1 MLFAARWVQLEVI
14 ILSEVSQKG
23 ETNTIRYHFF
33 VESKVLHKCT
43 YPQNKKTTD
52 IENSYGYH
60 GGRVGRGME
69 WELGIIGR
77 ANNKVLLNSTGNY
90 SQYPVINHNG
100 KEYKT
105 CPYV

>member
-1 MLFAARWVQLEVI
+1 MDLPRMQDRLTGNSLVAV
-14 ILSEVSQKG
+14 KG
-23 ETNTIRYHFF
+23 EGDT
-33 VESKVLHKCT
+33 
-43 YPQNKKTTD
+43 
-52 IENSYGYH
+52 G
-60 GGRVGRGME
+60 GME